1 MSLKDKLMEDLKSA
15 MRSKDK
21 LAKDTITL
29 VRASIKQKEVDDRIE
44 LTDEDILN
52 IIAKQVKERR
62 SAIDEFKRGNRD
74 DLVEKTNAEIE
85 ILLKYLPE
93 QLDEEELTEIINKV
107 IIEQNIQSPAEMGK
121 LMKAVMPIVKG
132 KADGKLVSEVAGKLL
147 KA

>member
-1 MSLKDKLMEDLKSA
+1 MSLKDKLMEDLKA
-15 MRSKDK
+15 TMRDKDK

-29 VRASIKQKEVDDRIE
+29 VRASIKQKEVDERIE
-44 LTDEDILN
+44 LTDQDILD

-74 DLVEKTNAEIE
+74 DLVNKTNAEIE
-85 ILLKYLPE
+85 ILLKYLPK
-93 QLDEEELTEIINKV
+93 QLDEEELTEIIKEV
-107 IIEQNIQSPAEMGK
+107 ISEQKIEYPSDMGK
-121 LMKAVMPIVKG
+121 LMKAVMPKVKG